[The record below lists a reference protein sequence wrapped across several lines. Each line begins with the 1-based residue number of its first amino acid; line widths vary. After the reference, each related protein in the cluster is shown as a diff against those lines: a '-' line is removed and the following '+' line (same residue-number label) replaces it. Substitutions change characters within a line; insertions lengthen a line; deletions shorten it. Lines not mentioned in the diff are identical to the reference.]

1 MGFSQ
6 EINLFYEQ
14 EKSKNPI
21 EEQNLGEMLLSFLH
35 CFGLEYD
42 YYTQY
47 IVNPMKILTNGET
60 PNEMMNIKLRNM
72 ITQCQV
78 IIRRFSLK

>member
-1 MGFSQ
+1 MGF
-6 EINLFYEQ
+6 YEELMILQ
-14 EKSKNPI
+14 KERSKNPK
-21 EEQNLGEMLLSFLH
+21 EEQNLGEMLLSFLQ

-47 IVNPMKILTNGET
+47 VVNPMKILTNGET

-72 ITQCQV
+72 IAQSQV
-78 IIRRFSLK
+78 KLVENFK

>member
-1 MGFSQ
+1 MILQ
-6 EINLFYEQ
+6 KER
-14 EKSKNPI
+14 SKNPK
-21 EEQNLGEMLLSFLH
+21 EEQNLGEMLLSFLQ

-47 IVNPMKILTNGET
+47 VVNPMKILTNGET

-72 ITQCQV
+72 IAQSQV
-78 IIRRFSLK
+78 KLVENFK

>member
-1 MGFSQ
+1 LG
-6 EINLFYEQ
+6 FYEELMILQ
-14 EKSKNPI
+14 KERSKNPK
-21 EEQNLGEMLLSFLH
+21 EEQNLGEMLLSFLQ

-47 IVNPMKILTNGET
+47 VVNPMKILTNGET

-72 ITQCQV
+72 IAQSQV
-78 IIRRFSLK
+78 KLVENFK